1 MFHISPLRIANIHN
15 IAEQCSGSALLADAT
30 RRSRPRKRERERGGG
45 EAGRGKKRY
54 IAENIS
60 RYFRALYGS
69 LEWMLLRG
77 KWPSGAT
84 RGRVTAAVNKLSS
97 PLVCAGRSRD
107 L

>member
-30 RRSRPRKRERERGGG
+30 RRSRPRKREREREREGGG
-45 EAGRGKKRY
+45 REGEETVHRGEY
-54 IAENIS
+54 LALLS
-60 RYFRALYGS
+60 RVIRVSRVDAL
-69 LEWMLLRG
+69 